1 MLVDSLQH
9 LNPSDICLIDICLE
23 IGDFSIPDCFFNCLK
38 KSCCNGDKFLFVRLT
53 DPSRTLLPKCVKLL
67 YPNRE
72 ASGSTVHGVPC
83 I

>member
-9 LNPSDICLIDICLE
+9 LNPSDICLIDMCLE

-53 DPSRTLLPKCVKLL
+53 DPSRTCLPKCVKLL
-67 YPNRE
+67 
-72 ASGSTVHGVPC
+72 
-83 I
+83 